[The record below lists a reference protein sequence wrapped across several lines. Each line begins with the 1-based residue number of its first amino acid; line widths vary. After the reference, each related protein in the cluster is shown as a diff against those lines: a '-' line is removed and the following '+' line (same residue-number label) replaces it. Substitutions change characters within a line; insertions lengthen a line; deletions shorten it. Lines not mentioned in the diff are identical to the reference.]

1 MTATPIKV
9 SELKKG
15 DMFKNKY
22 GLFECVQP
30 YKSKHYPAKII
41 CLDSAVGMP
50 YGAPV
55 AGFKHDSTVE
65 LVSK

>member
-1 MTATPIKV
+1 MSTTKIKV

-22 GLFECVQP
+22 GLFECTQP
-30 YKSKHYPAKII
+30 YQSKYYPAKII
-41 CLDSAVGMP
+41 CLDSVVGMP

-55 AGFKHDSTVE
+55 AGFKHDSIVE
-65 LVSK
+65 KI